1 MTPTFTFVD
10 LFSGIGGFRIALENH
25 GGRCLGF
32 SEIDTRATNVYKQN
46 FIDFSNLDEIELGSI
61 TGINELPFRADLIVG
76 GVPCQSWSVAGK
88 MRGFEDPRGK
98 LWMDTIRVINLNRP
112 KAFIFEN
119 VKGLFD
125 PRNKKNLD
133 LICNSFADL
142 EYKVNTKLLKSYDFG
157 VPQNRERI
165 FIVGIRSNLKGVSN
179 FEFPLP
185 VYERPKLYQ
194 FINGMQTAVLFEKKK
209 FSPTEI
215 YGDKIPYS
223 RNRFQTDTE
232 LNDFFVFCD
241 TRNGHT
247 TIHSWELVKTTT
259 REKQICETFLRNRR
273 KKKYGPADGNPISLD
288 LLKQLI
294 PKLKQ
299 QEMRALIKKNIFR
312 VVPNRG
318 YEFVNSKNS
327 AGINNIYRIYLPQSN
342 IFSTITATGTK
353 DYVALDLISG
363 ATPQEYKCNFIRAI
377 IKKKRY
383 RQLSSKEAGAL
394 QGFPNNFVHDSSDK
408 FALKQF
414 GNAVSVPVI
423 EHLIDQL
430 KQTGVFIPRGDS

>member
-1 MTPTFTFVD
+1 
-10 LFSGIGGFRIALENH
+10 
-25 GGRCLGF
+25 
-32 SEIDTRATNVYKQN
+32 
-46 FIDFSNLDEIELGSI
+46 
-61 TGINELPFRADLIVG
+61 
-76 GVPCQSWSVAGK
+76 
-88 MRGFEDPRGK
+88 
-98 LWMDTIRVINLNRP
+98 
-112 KAFIFEN
+112 
-119 VKGLFD
+119 
-125 PRNKKNLD
+125 
-133 LICNSFADL
+133 
-142 EYKVNTKLLKSYDFG
+142 
-157 VPQNRERI
+157 
-165 FIVGIRSNLKGVSN
+165 
-179 FEFPLP
+179 
-185 VYERPKLYQ
+185 
-194 FINGMQTAVLFEKKK
+194 
-209 FSPTEI
+209 
-215 YGDKIPYS
+215 
-223 RNRFQTDTE
+223 
-232 LNDFFVFCD
+232 
-241 TRNGHT
+241 
-247 TIHSWELVKTTT
+247 
-259 REKQICETFLRNRR
+259 
-273 KKKYGPADGNPISLD
+273 
-288 LLKQLI
+288 
-294 PKLKQ
+294 
-299 QEMRALIKKNIFR
+299 MRALIKKNIFR